1 MNRSGFASPRTARYY
16 DTQLWLERP
25 ALRAAV
31 ELAAPGREDR
41 VLDLAT
47 GTGALLRLL
56 ASRRDRPRSVLGVDA
71 SQAMLDRVPALMPGW
86 SLVRADA
93 RRLPMP
99 DAGFDV
105 VTCAFLIHLL
115 GEEDRGAVLAEVAR
129 ALAPGGRVSLVT
141 LLTPRGVVG
150 RPLLAPAQAALCQRF
165 GRASGWCALN
175 PVHELADAGLAVL
188 RGRMITRGYASLCL
202 LAERA

>member
-1 MNRSGFASPRTARYY
+1 VTRSGFASPRAARYY

-25 ALRAAV
+25 ALRAAL
-31 ELAAPGREDR
+31 ELAAPGPEDR

-56 ASRRDRPRSVLGVDA
+56 ARRPDRPRSVLGVDA
-71 SQAMLDRVPALMPGW
+71 SQAMLDRVPAFMPGW

-93 RRLPMP
+93 RRLPIP
-99 DAGFDV
+99 DADFDV
-105 VTCAFLIHLL
+105 VACAFLVHLL
-115 GEEDRGAVLAEVAR
+115 DEDDRAEVLAEIAR
-129 ALAPGGRVSLVT
+129 VLAPGGRVALVT
-141 LLTPRGVVG
+141 LLSPRGAVG
-150 RPLLAPAQAALCQRF
+150 RSLLAPAQGALCQCL

-175 PVHELADAGLAVL
+175 PIQELADSGLTVL